1 VEAQRWSRG
10 TAFAGLVLPRSFSR
24 CGCKF
29 FLQIFSAQL
38 QDSSYELMDEAEIS
52 FAASL
57 IASQGV
63 LAD

>member
-1 VEAQRWSRG
+1 MSN
-10 TAFAGLVLPRSFSR
+10 PRV
-24 CGCKF
+24 F
-29 FLQIFSAQL
+29 FVYKNLFL
-38 QDSSYELMDEAEIS
+38 GQDSSYELMDEAEIS